1 MRSGKTLAASL
12 LTIALLSGAHASLSS
27 DDMDAADSIDRLL
40 EQFDAAI
47 ASANVKQLEALFLPP
62 DKTENGRNREAN
74 LAEARKDWTDAKSG
88 PPVNL
93 IPTRALIHID
103 MENLDPD
110 SPIGA
115 RISKVELEVV
125 STDDGWRIEA
135 MRNVAKKKD
144 GEQ

>member
-27 DDMDAADSIDRLL
+27 DDMDAADSIDGLL

-47 ASANVKQLEALFLPP
+47 ASANVKKLEALFLPP

-93 IPTRALIHID
+93 IPKRALIHID
-103 MENLDPD
+103 MENLE

-115 RISKVELEVV
+115 RISKIELEVV

-135 MRNVAKKKD
+135 MRNVAKKKG